1 MTGSD
6 LSLIWAVRMGP
17 RVSIFL
23 AVTRVHV
30 PQDTTEYT
38 AETEVTRVAVD
49 HLRSSVV
56 MANVWTLPVG
66 RSPTRVYVT
75 RAGQTMV
82 TLPRVVR
89 ILMNVLCPILHV
101 PRIHW

>member
-6 LSLIWAVRMGP
+6 LCLIWAVRMGP

-23 AVTRVHV
+23 AVTRVLV
-30 PQDTTEYT
+30 PQDSTEFI
-38 AETEVTRVAVD
+38 AETEVTRVVVD
-49 HLRSSVV
+49 HLRSSVD
-56 MANVWTLPVG
+56 MANVWTLLGG
-66 RSPTRVYVT
+66 RSHTRVYVT
-75 RAGQTMV
+75 RAGPTLA

-101 PRIHW
+101 PRIHL